1 MYCSVFFLSIFGYKN
16 SFSFKLSNRLVN
28 SHRVNEIKKRLGKQ
42 NAALFWCFVALLF
55 SAFIMSDIEFTDF
68 SLWSSNRWKLLQL
81 LMLLLFNMFWIEQ
94 KRQTNDTR
102 NSFKSISNSIQFNW
116 IWRNGVVGACIH
128 TLRFSSHF
136 GIQLL
141 GFYHSFGQKQS
152 KHEIK
157 GIYLYAYWN
166 AHTLFNLTIM
176 INGKFRFSVL
186 NPKHTHTQIKEKTT
200 KFCAKR
206 TVLSLHELIQTN
218 ETAKGINRAQK
229 TSQYLRE
236 TATWTV
242 HF

>member
-1 MYCSVFFLSIFGYKN
+1 
-16 SFSFKLSNRLVN
+16 
-28 SHRVNEIKKRLGKQ
+28 
-42 NAALFWCFVALLF
+42 
-55 SAFIMSDIEFTDF
+55 MSDIEFTDF

-186 NPKHTHTQIKEKTT
+186 NPKHTHHTHTLKSKKKQLSFVQREPFFLFTNWFKRMKLQKE
-200 KFCAKR
+200 
-206 TVLSLHELIQTN
+206 
-218 ETAKGINRAQK
+218 
-229 TSQYLRE
+229 
-236 TATWTV
+236 
-242 HF
+242 